1 MTTLQG
7 VGNISNMKATLLV
20 RRRIVLAQD
29 AFAEVVIWRVPQ
41 QVPPSTHDFKYR
53 LAYVVAGEC
62 VVRFDNEQ
70 GKGDHRHIGAVEKRY
85 VFSTPDKL
93 MADFTAE
100 IARWNH
106 EHGRP

>member
-1 MTTLQG
+1 
-7 VGNISNMKATLLV
+7 MKATLLV
-20 RRRIVLAQD
+20 RRQIVLAQD
-29 AFAEVVIWRVPQ
+29 AFADVVIWRLPQ
-41 QVPPSTHDFKYR
+41 QVSPSTHDCKYR
-53 LAYVVAGEC
+53 LAYVVGGEC
-62 VVRFDNEQ
+62 VIRFDNEQ

-100 IARWNH
+100 IARWNY